1 MRILSITLIMILS
14 LSLISADNMSGNET
28 LNLSN
33 DVNLSNLGFGT
44 LNLSGNIMATGGTI
58 SFGERYEGNFTI
70 KTVTIGIEE
79 VPGFIEDA
87 LEIRSYVGDFYKYPE
102 LNLSTEIV
110 TSKFITSDK
119 FLNNSQCSRFKLG
132 TRAKSIRIHRWW
144 WFDSERIEYYD
155 EIMYICE
162 DKLNEVWF

>member
-1 MRILSITLIMILS
+1 MKILSITLIMILS
-14 LSLISADNMSGNET
+14 LSLISADNMSE
-28 LNLSN
+28 N
-33 DVNLSNLGFGT
+33 DT
-44 LNLSGNIMATGGTI
+44 LNLSGDLFLGNFGTLNITSNIMATGGTF
-58 SFGERYEGNFTI
+58 SFGEKYEGNFTI

-102 LNLSTEIV
+102 LNLSTEII
-110 TSKFITSDK
+110 TSKFIASEK

-155 EIMYICE
+155 EVMYICE